1 MENKHDL
8 AAGCVD
14 CPPCYDLVQDAV
26 NHLRVLLRNLST
38 IIDNIGD
45 NPRYVDDEAFE
56 RCLSEVNDSVNQ
68 LLEDA
73 RNALGA
79 TSILVII
86 VKRNLIP
93 STVLQVATTRPED
106 NSRPC
111 ARLSSPSRKP
121 ARASTLTSFP
131 ANHQPSRQR
140 MTYQPLS
147 S

>member
-1 MENKHDL
+1 MVYFQANHYAFSSSGCRACECNPDGSTTLQCNLYTGDCLCKPNIDGRHCDQCMENKHDL

-56 RCLSEVNDSVNQ
+56 RRLSEVNDSVNQ

-79 TSILVII
+79 TSILVY
-86 VKRNLIP
+86 
-93 STVLQVATTRPED
+93 SHDA
-106 NSRPC
+106 
-111 ARLSSPSRKP
+111 
-121 ARASTLTSFP
+121 
-131 ANHQPSRQR
+131 
-140 MTYQPLS
+140 
-147 S
+147 